1 MRVRVVSLL
10 LLAACGSRLGGP
22 AETPTDAGN
31 DEDAP
36 VIDPDT
42 QPACKKRQLFLS
54 FEGETLSD
62 GAASDAK
69 INVASWMTNGVTTAT
84 SPAYHA
90 GVATRTTEIQ
100 AIVDEVTLR
109 LQPFTMVTTTR
120 PLTGD
125 YMMVVFGGTA
135 GAMGSKFGFVQELD
149 CGDVVRND
157 VAWVADGFPAG
168 RIVDSIVGSIGF
180 GIGLTA
186 TTDPTDCMCNW
197 DNNCTPAAGDCVLH
211 DGIAR
216 DPTANQRCD
225 ASPQVQ
231 DEIVAFNAAFCN

>member
-1 MRVRVVSLL
+1 MRGFVIGVL

-22 AETPTDAGN
+22 ESPTDG
-31 DEDAP
+31 DADGP

-69 INVASWMTNGVTTAT
+69 TNIASWMTVTTAT
-84 SPAYHA
+84 SPPYHA
-90 GVATRTTEIQ
+90 GVATRAAEIQ
-100 AIVDEVTLR
+100 AIVDDATAR
-109 LQPFTMVTTTR
+109 ISPFTTVTTMR
-120 PLTGD
+120 PPTGD
-125 YMMVVFGGTA
+125 YMMVVFGGTPA
-135 GAMGSKFGFVQELD
+135 AMGSSFGFVQELD
-149 CGDVVRND
+149 CGDQVRND
-157 VAWVADGFPAG
+157 VAWVSDAFPAG

-197 DNNCTPAAGDCVLH
+197 DNNCTPAAGDCQLH

-216 DPTANQRCD
+216 DPAANQRCD
-225 ASPQVQ
+225 SAPDVQ
-231 DEIVAFNAAFCN
+231 DEIIEFNVAFCN